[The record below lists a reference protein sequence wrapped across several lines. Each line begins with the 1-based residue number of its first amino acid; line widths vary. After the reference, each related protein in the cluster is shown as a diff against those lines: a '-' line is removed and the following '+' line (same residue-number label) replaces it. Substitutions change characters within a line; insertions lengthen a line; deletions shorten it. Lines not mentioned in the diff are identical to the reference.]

1 MGIDE
6 IIAGLNWFAHFQVN
20 HMKKRKKREGHN
32 KVFIEKLTSEIN
44 QTQVV
49 IYREFNKHKNKS
61 KKGKQAAQQEND
73 DNMVEQFNALSLP
86 VLCQLLGT
94 FMPIAKLSKQ
104 DSYLIGTEVKQ
115 MMVRGENCMI
125 RVGGGFEDIK
135 AYYNNYATKQC
146 VSLYQRMRSSN
157 STFKEALLDLLGKN
171 SATPE
176 VIEAYRAE
184 PDTDWQT
191 ANDLFIL
198 LSNIVE
204 EKTNDLTQARKN
216 SSPKKL
222 K

>member
-1 MGIDE
+1 
-6 IIAGLNWFAHFQVN
+6 
-20 HMKKRKKREGHN
+20 
-32 KVFIEKLTSEIN
+32 
-44 QTQVV
+44 
-49 IYREFNKHKNKS
+49 
-61 KKGKQAAQQEND
+61 
-73 DNMVEQFNALSLP
+73 MVEQFNALSLP

-115 MMVRGENCMI
+115 MTVRGELCMI
-125 RVGGGFEDIK
+125 RVGGGYEDIK
-135 AYYNNYATKQC
+135 NYYNNYATKQC

-157 STFKEALLDLLGKN
+157 NTFKEALLDLLGKH

-184 PDTDWQT
+184 SDADWQT

-204 EKTNDLTQARKN
+204 EKTNDLTLSRRQ

-222 K
+222 IKKGS

>member
-1 MGIDE
+1 
-6 IIAGLNWFAHFQVN
+6 
-20 HMKKRKKREGHN
+20 
-32 KVFIEKLTSEIN
+32 
-44 QTQVV
+44 
-49 IYREFNKHKNKS
+49 
-61 KKGKQAAQQEND
+61 
-73 DNMVEQFNALSLP
+73 MVEQFNALSLP

-115 MMVRGENCMI
+115 MTVRGELCMI
-125 RVGGGFEDIK
+125 RVGGGYEDIK
-135 AYYNNYATKQC
+135 NYYNNYATKQC

-157 STFKEALLDLLGKN
+157 STFKEALLDLLGKH

-184 PDTDWQT
+184 SDADWQT

-204 EKTNDLTQARKN
+204 EKTNDLTQARRQT
-216 SSPKKL
+216 SPKKL
-222 K
+222 MKKGSSAGSSGS